1 MVQRPGT
8 ANLPGNVHMAGEFF
22 VAAELSKRSY
32 LVSLTMGNAKAV
44 DLFAERD
51 ARAICIQVKAA
62 GGSYGWTLSADKTKI
77 VDNVLYVFVVVNVVG
92 KEPDY
97 YVLTPQEVRA
107 RARWGN
113 KRAGIY
119 IPKIKD
125 RKDAWHLIDEA
136 LREPGR
142 IAPILRRTSGS
153 A

>member
-77 VDNVLYVFVVVNVVG
+77 VENVLYVFVVVNVVG
-92 KEPDY
+92 
-97 YVLTPQEVRA
+97 
-107 RARWGN
+107 
-113 KRAGIY
+113 AGIY

-142 IAPILRRTSGS
+142 IATIRRRTSSS